1 MRRLIWPVLFLFLFL
16 LQGAASVFYTGW
28 LAFDLPLL
36 CLYGYALL
44 RGKEMGGLTGAAVGL
59 VQDALTV
66 GVFGF
71 HILSRAL
78 VGYTIGM
85 MHEKIV
91 KGQHSFHVAA
101 IAACSLG
108 LRFLFWW
115 LELLRSGFVWRT
127 FPSFLWESLGYCL
140 GNMLLIVPM
149 LYLVR
154 FIYNWI
160 KSEDISY

>member
-1 MRRLIWPVLFLFLFL
+1 MRRLIWPVLFLFLFI
-16 LQGAASVFYTGW
+16 LQGVASVFYTGW
-28 LAFDLPLL
+28 LSFDLPLL
-36 CLYGYALL
+36 CLYGYALM
-44 RGKEMGGLTGAAVGL
+44 RGEERGGLTGAAVGL

-78 VGYTIGM
+78 VGYAVGLM
-85 MHEKIV
+85 REKIV
-91 KGQHSFHVAA
+91 KGQHGFHVVT
-101 IAACSLG
+101 IALCTLG

-115 LELLRSGFVWRT
+115 LELLRSGGQWQA
-127 FPSFLWESLGYCL
+127 FPGFLWESIGYCL

-154 FIYNWI
+154 YVYAWI
-160 KSEDISY
+160 KAEDISY